1 MDYLWHGADLM
12 GVAQQILAAG
22 GGGETLTFVGAST
35 ISGASSGNISYPA
48 GTAVGD
54 ICIVSLCGSPFFG
67 GSGTWTTAINGNG
80 SMAGV
85 STLYVYTR
93 ILQSGDISSPPSFA
107 NATGAL
113 GVLVWR
119 GGTAISL
126 KTGPTTGSGSNLT
139 LTGFVKD
146 AACKGIIIAGYDR
159 ADSIGVTTV
168 PSPFIKRNEQRG
180 SYHQMTFADCASPGS
195 YTNSSS
201 ISWTGWNTTY
211 NSNVGAVFEVT

>member
-1 MDYLWHGADLM
+1 M

-22 GGGETLTFVGAST
+22 GGGAKTLFFVGAST
-35 ISGASSGNISYPA
+35 ISNASSGNISYPA

-54 ICIVSLCGSPFFG
+54 ICIVSLVGSPSFS
-67 GSGTWTTAINGNG
+67 GSGTWTDAINGNG
-80 SMAGV
+80 SMAGI

-93 ILQSGDISSPPSFA
+93 ILQAGDISSPPSFT
-107 NATGAL
+107 NDFGSM
-113 GVLVWR
+113 GVHVWR

-195 YTNSSS
+195 YTNSSN
-201 ISWTGWNTTY
+201 ISWTDWNTQY
-211 NSNVGAVFEVT
+211 GSNVGAVFEVT

>member
-1 MDYLWHGADLM
+1 M

-22 GGGETLTFVGAST
+22 GGDEKTLTFIGAST
-35 ISGASSGNISYPA
+35 ISSANSGNISYPT

-54 ICIVSLCGSPFFG
+54 ICIVSLCGSPSFG

-93 ILQSGDISSPPSFA
+93 ILQGGDISSPPSFT
-107 NATGAL
+107 NSTGAL

-119 GGTAISL
+119 GGTSISL
-126 KTGPTTGSGSNLT
+126 KTGPTTGTASNLT

-159 ADSIGVTTV
+159 TGSIGVTTV
-168 PSPFIKRNEQRG
+168 PSPFVKRDEQR
-180 SYHQMTFADCASPGS
+180 SNYHQMTFADCDSPGA
-195 YTNSSS
+195 YTDSSS
-201 ISWTGWNTTY
+201 ISWTGWNTQY